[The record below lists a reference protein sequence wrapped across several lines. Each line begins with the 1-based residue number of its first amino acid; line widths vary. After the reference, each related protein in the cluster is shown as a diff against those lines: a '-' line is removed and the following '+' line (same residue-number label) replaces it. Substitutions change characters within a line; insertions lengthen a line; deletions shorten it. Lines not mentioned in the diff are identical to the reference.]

1 MGWFDFLKL
10 DPTITDPAIAQAAG
24 ITTDNKGVIHQERT
38 AASDRLASNLAQIAP
53 TALMPAVEYV
63 SLTGR
68 ALPSVVNT
76 GSKLAG
82 GVAGTVALGTAVGQ
96 GMSEPAQ
103 KKVLLGS
110 PKNSSKLPYNKYN
123 QRSYQSLVRLQRI
136 YGGHLIRQ
144 KDGSYFLRN
153 QYGSFY
159 GNGRALNTKTGK
171 MQNYDLQGSGHFI
184 NDASKQAGSTGE
196 KSQPGA
202 NTNTNQPRI
211 NNSAEGKRIMA
222 WQRKLGVKADGYWGK
237 NTAAAYNK
245 YLANQN
251 TNKPSQQQTTQTI
264 HQQTAQTPIQG
275 TPGYSMHVGNNGV
288 TLSTPNGQTTDITDY
303 KNGQLSA
310 AINNGNFKAP
320 NLGTIPTNQL
330 ENTPLSSYQKLSEN
344 NFNRADIRQGMRDMG
359 LNPYSYSGSDRRQ
372 LRTYL
377 NNPTSDNYTESV
389 SKIVGDSRVQQR
401 MLNNAVQTDKY
412 QLAKP
417 QLVDLKFKQG
427 GMLVNKYQQGG
438 TTSDP
443 MDQLAQVA
451 AKFLQGDTQSG
462 QQLAQVFSDQKVGKQ
477 LMQAVQ
483 QGVQQKDKRAII
495 IAQAIQALSGSRKA
509 RLGAK
514 LNYFHK
520 DICPAGEKLVYFKK
534 GGEICKACQK
544 MEEGGTADPIAD
556 FKKKKVASK
565 KPIQKQDLATRD
577 SIAANR
583 YNDQEVQVFRPGSYK
598 ENAKGQVQWTPD
610 RTKAPYNKVT
620 KHQQGGFI

>member
-1 MGWFDFLKL
+1 MAPPLKKWVYGGRQNWTWFLNEKN
-10 DPTITDPAIAQAAG
+10 G
-24 ITTDNKGVIHQERT
+24 KRT
-38 AASDRLASNLAQIAP
+38 ALGQVYIPN
-53 TALMPAVEYV
+53 
-63 SLTGR
+63 
-68 ALPSVVNT
+68 
-76 GSKLAG
+76 K
-82 GVAGTVALGTAVGQ
+82 GTVALTADGR
-96 GMSEPAQ
+96 AFTYDN
-103 KKVLLGS
+103 GS
-110 PKNSSKLPYNKYN
+110 WKSIHLTDYDKFHISKALKPGG
-123 QRSYQSLVRLQRI
+123 SGV
-136 YGGHLIRQ
+136 YGGSIGNYGKARQ
-144 KDGSYFLRN
+144 SVIDAWYKNRGTWLATSKSKSSVKPDVGPNPTTQDDSKPEPT
-153 QYGSFY
+153 GV
-159 GNGRALNTKTGK
+159 KT
-171 MQNYDLQGSGHFI
+171 Q
-184 NDASKQAGSTGE
+184 T
-196 KSQPGA
+196 
-202 NTNTNQPRI
+202 RI
-211 NNSAEGKRIMA
+211 NNTAEGQRIMT
-222 WQRKLGVKADGYWGK
+222 WQKKLGVKADGWWGK

-251 TNKPSQQQTTQTI
+251 TNKLSQQQTTQTI

-275 TPGYSMHVGNNGV
+275 TPGYSMHVGNGV
-288 TLSTPNGQTTDITDY
+288 TLSTPNGQTTDVTDY

-310 AINNGNFKAP
+310 TINNGNFKAP

-377 NNPTSDNYTESV
+377 NNPTSDNYTESI

-438 TTSDP
+438 ATSDP

-483 QGVQQKDKRAII
+483 QGMQQKDKRAII

-556 FKKKKVASK
+556 FKKKKAAQK

-583 YNDQEVQVFRPGSYK
+583 YNDQEVQVNRPGSYK
-598 ENAKGQVQWTPD
+598 KNAKGQVQWTPD

>member
-1 MGWFDFLKL
+1 MASATYK
-10 DPTITDPAIAQAAG
+10 G
-24 ITTDNKGVIHQERT
+24 ITYTYDPRNPFAKDSQGQYYILPKTDYGRYFVPQGGNLTKVTKARVDLYNNLH
-38 AASDRLASNLAQIAP
+38 RL
-53 TALMPAVEYV
+53 
-63 SLTGR
+63 
-68 ALPSVVNT
+68 
-76 GSKLAG
+76 
-82 GVAGTVALGTAVGQ
+82 
-96 GMSEPAQ
+96 
-103 KKVLLGS
+103 
-110 PKNSSKLPYNKYN
+110 
-123 QRSYQSLVRLQRI
+123 RSI
-136 YGGHLIRQ
+136 YGGTVKSLN
-144 KDGSYFLRN
+144 DGSYYLEN
-153 QYGSFY
+153 QYGKFF
-159 GNGRALNTKTGK
+159 GRNRVYDNKTKSMLNYDSRTGRIIRPQDTKTPPPDDTTK
-171 MQNYDLQGSGHFI
+171 QEVVDQ
-184 NDASKQAGSTGE
+184 SKDKKE
-196 KSQPGA
+196 VL
-202 NTNTNQPRI
+202 TNTTDTQPRI
-211 NNSAEGKRIMA
+211 NNTAEGKRVMA
-222 WQRKLGVKADGYWGK
+222 WQKRLGVKADGWWGK
-237 NTAAAYNK
+237 NTAAAYNA
-245 YLANQN
+245 YLSRQNAN
-251 TNKPSQQQTTQTI
+251 KSSQQQTTQTPK
-264 HQQTAQTPIQG
+264 PIQG
-275 TPGYSMHVGNNGV
+275 TPGYSMHVSTKGV
-288 TLSTPNGQTTDITDY
+288 TLSTPNGQTTDVTDY

-310 AINNGNFKAP
+310 TLNNGDFKAP

-438 TTSDP
+438 ATSDP

-544 MEEGGTADPIAD
+544 MDMGGEMADD
-556 FKKKKVASK
+556 KKQSKPSLNKKPQSK
-565 KPIQKQDLATRD
+565 QKPIQNKQKDQKPNNSHLGPKDLKVLPNGRYPKYWTADQRGQWDRD
-577 SIAANR
+577 HN
-583 YNDQEVQVFRPGSYK
+583 EGV
-598 ENAKGQVQWTPD
+598 
-610 RTKAPYNKVT
+610 
-620 KHQQGGFI
+620 

>member
-1 MGWFDFLKL
+1 MASATYK
-10 DPTITDPAIAQAAG
+10 G
-24 ITTDNKGVIHQERT
+24 ITYTYDPRNPFAKDSQGQYYILPKTDYGRYFVPQGGNLTKVTKARVDLYNNLH
-38 AASDRLASNLAQIAP
+38 RL
-53 TALMPAVEYV
+53 
-63 SLTGR
+63 
-68 ALPSVVNT
+68 
-76 GSKLAG
+76 
-82 GVAGTVALGTAVGQ
+82 
-96 GMSEPAQ
+96 
-103 KKVLLGS
+103 
-110 PKNSSKLPYNKYN
+110 
-123 QRSYQSLVRLQRI
+123 RSI
-136 YGGHLIRQ
+136 YGGTVKSLN
-144 KDGSYFLRN
+144 DGSYYLEN
-153 QYGSFY
+153 QYGKFF
-159 GNGRALNTKTGK
+159 GRNRVYDNKTKSMLNYDSRTGRIIRPQDTKTPPPDDTTK
-171 MQNYDLQGSGHFI
+171 QEVVNQ
-184 NDASKQAGSTGE
+184 SKDKKE
-196 KSQPGA
+196 VL
-202 NTNTNQPRI
+202 TNTTDTQPRI
-211 NNSAEGKRIMA
+211 NNTAEGKRVMA
-222 WQRKLGVKADGYWGK
+222 WQKRLGVKADGYWGK

-251 TNKPSQQQTTQTI
+251 TNKPSQQQT
-264 HQQTAQTPIQG
+264 AQTPIQG

-288 TLSTPNGQTTDITDY
+288 TLSTPNGQTTDVTDY

-310 AINNGNFKAP
+310 TINNGDFKAP

-438 TTSDP
+438 VTSDP

-544 MEEGGTADPIAD
+544 MDMGGEMADD
-556 FKKKKVASK
+556 KKQSKPSLNKKPQSK
-565 KPIQKQDLATRD
+565 QKPIQNKQKDQKPNNSHLGPKDLKVLPNGRYPKYWTADQRGQWDRD
-577 SIAANR
+577 HN
-583 YNDQEVQVFRPGSYK
+583 EGV
-598 ENAKGQVQWTPD
+598 
-610 RTKAPYNKVT
+610 
-620 KHQQGGFI
+620 

>member
-10 DPTITDPAIAQAAG
+10 DPIITDPAIAQAAG
-24 ITTDNKGVIHQERT
+24 ITTDNKGVIHQKRT

-53 TALMPAVEYV
+53 MALMPAVEYV

-68 ALPSVVNT
+68 ALPSAVNT
-76 GSKLAG
+76 GSKLAE

-103 KKVLLGS
+103 KQVLLGS

-123 QRSYQSLVRLQRI
+123 QNSYPRLVQLQKI

-159 GNGRALNTKTGK
+159 GNGRALNAKTGK
-171 MQNYDLQGSGHFI
+171 MQNYDLWGSGHFI
-184 NDASKQAGSTGE
+184 NDASKQAGSTGK

-202 NTNTNQPRI
+202 YTNTNQPRI

-251 TNKPSQQQTTQTI
+251 TNKPSQQQTAQTI

-288 TLSTPNGQTTDITDY
+288 TLPTPNGQTTDVTDY

-310 AINNGNFKAP
+310 TINNGNFKAP

-377 NNPTSDNYTESV
+377 NNPTSDNYTESI

-438 TTSDP
+438 ATSDP

-462 QQLAQVFSDQKVGKQ
+462 QQLAQVFSNQKVGKQ

-544 MEEGGTADPIAD
+544 MDMGGEMADD
-556 FKKKKVASK
+556 KKQSKPSLNKKPQSK
-565 KPIQKQDLATRD
+565 QKPIQNKQKDQKPNNSHLGPKDLKVLPNGRYPKYWTADQRGQWDRD
-577 SIAANR
+577 HN
-583 YNDQEVQVFRPGSYK
+583 EGV
-598 ENAKGQVQWTPD
+598 
-610 RTKAPYNKVT
+610 
-620 KHQQGGFI
+620 

>member
-1 MGWFDFLKL
+1 MASATYK
-10 DPTITDPAIAQAAG
+10 G
-24 ITTDNKGVIHQERT
+24 ITYTYDPRNPFAKDSQGQYYILPKTDYGRYFVPQGGNLTKVTKARVDLYNNLH
-38 AASDRLASNLAQIAP
+38 RL
-53 TALMPAVEYV
+53 
-63 SLTGR
+63 
-68 ALPSVVNT
+68 
-76 GSKLAG
+76 
-82 GVAGTVALGTAVGQ
+82 
-96 GMSEPAQ
+96 
-103 KKVLLGS
+103 
-110 PKNSSKLPYNKYN
+110 
-123 QRSYQSLVRLQRI
+123 RSI
-136 YGGHLIRQ
+136 YGGTVKSLN
-144 KDGSYFLRN
+144 DGSYYLEN
-153 QYGSFY
+153 QYGKFF
-159 GNGRALNTKTGK
+159 GRNRVYDNKTKSMLNYDSRTGRIIRPQDTKTPPPDDTTK
-171 MQNYDLQGSGHFI
+171 QEVVNQ
-184 NDASKQAGSTGE
+184 SKDKKE
-196 KSQPGA
+196 VL
-202 NTNTNQPRI
+202 TNTTDTQPRI
-211 NNSAEGKRIMA
+211 NNTAEGKRVMA
-222 WQRKLGVKADGYWGK
+222 WQKRLGVKADGYWGK

-251 TNKPSQQQTTQTI
+251 TNKPSQQQT
-264 HQQTAQTPIQG
+264 AQTPIQG

-288 TLSTPNGQTTDITDY
+288 TLSTPNGQTTDVTDY

-310 AINNGNFKAP
+310 TINNGDFKAP

-417 QLVDLKFKQG
+417 QLVDLKFKKG

-438 TTSDP
+438 VTSDP

-483 QGVQQKDKRAII
+483 QGVQQKDKRAVI

-544 MEEGGTADPIAD
+544 MDMGGEMADD
-556 FKKKKVASK
+556 KKQSKPSLNKKPQSK
-565 KPIQKQDLATRD
+565 QKPIQNKQKDQKPNNSHLGPKDLKVLPNGRYPKYWTADQRGQWDRD
-577 SIAANR
+577 HN
-583 YNDQEVQVFRPGSYK
+583 EGV
-598 ENAKGQVQWTPD
+598 
-610 RTKAPYNKVT
+610 
-620 KHQQGGFI
+620 

>member
-1 MGWFDFLKL
+1 MASATYK
-10 DPTITDPAIAQAAG
+10 G
-24 ITTDNKGVIHQERT
+24 ITYTYDPRNPFAKDSQGQYYILPKT
-38 AASDRLASNLAQIAP
+38 AYGRYFVPQGGKLTKVTKARVDLYNNLHRL
-53 TALMPAVEYV
+53 
-63 SLTGR
+63 
-68 ALPSVVNT
+68 
-76 GSKLAG
+76 
-82 GVAGTVALGTAVGQ
+82 
-96 GMSEPAQ
+96 
-103 KKVLLGS
+103 
-110 PKNSSKLPYNKYN
+110 
-123 QRSYQSLVRLQRI
+123 RSI
-136 YGGHLIRQ
+136 YGGTVKSLN
-144 KDGSYFLRN
+144 DGSYYLEN
-153 QYGSFY
+153 QYGKFF
-159 GNGRALNTKTGK
+159 GRNRVYDNKTKSMLNYDSRTGRIIRPQDTKTPPPDDTTK
-171 MQNYDLQGSGHFI
+171 QEVVNQ
-184 NDASKQAGSTGE
+184 SKDKKE
-196 KSQPGA
+196 VL
-202 NTNTNQPRI
+202 TNTTDTQPRI
-211 NNSAEGKRIMA
+211 NNTAEGKRVMA
-222 WQRKLGVKADGYWGK
+222 WQKRLGVKADGWWGK
-237 NTAAAYNK
+237 NTAAAYNA
-245 YLANQN
+245 YLSRQNAN
-251 TNKPSQQQTTQTI
+251 KSSQQQTTQTPK
-264 HQQTAQTPIQG
+264 PIQG
-275 TPGYSMHVGNNGV
+275 TPGYSMHVGNGV
-288 TLSTPNGQTTDITDY
+288 TLSTPNGQTTDVTDY

-310 AINNGNFKAP
+310 TINNGNFKAP

-377 NNPTSDNYTESV
+377 NNPTSDNYTESI

-438 TTSDP
+438 ATSDP

-514 LNYFHK
+514 LNYFRK
-520 DICPAGEKLVYFKK
+520 SMGECPEGEKLVYFKK
-534 GGEICKACQK
+534 GGSICKKCQK

-556 FKKKKVASK
+556 FKKKKAAQK

-598 ENAKGQVQWTPD
+598 KNAKGQVQWTPD